1 MGGEHQP
8 LAPTLPSE
16 GAVLLNAS
24 EIIPLHGADDV
35 VQPLPVRFRRIDIV
49 LRWITELPAA
59 IILLGE
65 IVLDFWG
72 VVSRYVLNQPLDWA
86 DEVTEVGFIWMIML
100 GSVIALRRN
109 EHMRMTALVNMAS
122 PSFRSFFTTMSSL
135 IIILFVGVMIGPVF
149 DYITLQAQVST
160 ATLGI
165 PDGIRIAAIPYG
177 FVLFLLTALLQLSA
191 RADIKHVLIG
201 IVIGIL
207 IIGALFLA
215 KPLLAAMGNYNL
227 FIFFIVLFLSA
238 IAMGLP
244 IAFCFGISTVA
255 YLSFASASPYLI
267 FVNRMEEG
275 MSSLLLLAVPLFVFL
290 GYILQISGFARALV
304 DFVASLVGHLR
315 GGLYYVLL
323 AAMYLVSGI
332 SGSKAADMAAVAPAL
347 FPEMKKRG
355 SEPGEL
361 IAVLASSSA
370 MSETIPPSIVLI
382 VVGAALA
389 VPIGSLFAAGLVPAL
404 VCALALVIVVRFRGR
419 KDDLSHIKRAPVRQ
433 VLKSFAIAIPA
444 LILPFLVRSAVIE
457 GVATPT
463 EVSTIAAVYTLIVG
477 PLMYRGFE
485 WRLIYPLMVDT
496 VALSGA
502 ILLIIGMATT
512 MGWALT
518 YSGFSNQVTEVI
530 RLVIHSK
537 LEFMALSIVLFA
549 VLGSLLEGIPVIIL
563 FGPLLFP
570 IAQSLGINEIHYAIV
585 VVIAMGIGLHAP
597 PLGIGFYTAC
607 AIGRVPPEQAMPRM
621 WPYIA
626 ALILA
631 LVLIAA
637 VPWLTI
643 AFI

>member
-1 MGGEHQP
+1 V
-8 LAPTLPSE
+8 PSSE
-16 GAVLLNAS
+16 CAALLNAS
-24 EIIPLHGADDV
+24 ENISLHGAGNDAPPV
-35 VQPLPVRFRRIDIV
+35 PVRFRQIDIA

-59 IILLGE
+59 IVLLGE

-72 VVSRYVLNQPLDWA
+72 VVSRYAFNHPLDWA
-86 DEVTEVGFIWMIML
+86 DEITEIGFIWMIML

-122 PSFRSFFTTMSSL
+122 PRLRAFFETLSSL

-149 DYITLQAQVST
+149 GYIELQAQVST

-177 FVLFLLTALLQLSA
+177 FILFCLTALLQLSA
-191 RADIKHVLIG
+191 RAEIKHVLVG
-201 IVIGIL
+201 IVIGVVIT
-207 IIGALFLA
+207 AVLFLA
-215 KPLLAAMGNYNL
+215 KPALAAMGNYNL
-227 FIFFIVLFLSA
+227 FVFFIVLFLCA

-255 YLSFASASPYLI
+255 YLSFASDSPYLI

-382 VVGAALA
+382 VIGAALE
-389 VPIGSLFAAGLVPAL
+389 VPIGSLFSGGLVPAL
-404 VCALALVIVVRFRGR
+404 VCAFALVIMVRIKVR
-419 KDDLSHIKRAPVRQ
+419 KDDLGHIKRAPVQ
-433 VLKSFAIAIPA
+433 QILKSFTIAIPA

-463 EVSTIAAVYTLIVG
+463 EVSTVAAVYTLIVG

-485 WRLIYPLMVDT
+485 WRRIYPLMVDT

-518 YSGFSNQVTEVI
+518 FSGFSNQMTAAI
-530 RLVIHSK
+530 RAVVHSK

-631 LVLIAA
+631 LILIAA
-637 VPWLTI
+637 VPWFTTGFL
-643 AFI
+643 